1 MNNYSTSL
9 IDTIS
14 TAMNR
19 IALLAI
25 IATLALTATACQ
37 EEVSPDGLPYVERMV
52 VRGALTVGQ
61 PAEGI
66 RFTRTLPINYV
77 HNDSSSIH
85 SIIELADV
93 TGYIEAQ
100 GIKYP
105 LTHVGRG
112 EYQAT
117 GLVVKPSIRYTLN
130 ATWRGKTVTATTV
143 APNQQPRVDTIAW
156 IEAGNYD
163 NGDTKYILKAL
174 IRPMQG
180 AIYSVDYALTG
191 GLYGINSSASSPDPV
206 RRSTDVS
213 SDNKVHLKVGNYFSV
228 KPSGENYHGS
238 FKVYAWEEGYYNF
251 FNSYYNNMF
260 AEDSDNPFG
269 SQDRAIA
276 WNVSGDGIGTFFAR
290 TVTEVTW

>member
-1 MNNYSTSL
+1 MNHYST
-9 IDTIS
+9 IIINTTS

-19 IALLAI
+19 ITLLAVAVI
-25 IATLALTATACQ
+25 LAIAATACQ

-66 RFTRTLPINYV
+66 RFTRTLPLNYV
-77 HNDSSSIH
+77 HQDSSSVYTK
-85 SIIELADV
+85 IELTDV
-93 TGYIEAQ
+93 TGYIETE
-100 GIKYP
+100 GTKYP
-105 LTHVGRG
+105 LTHTGNG

-117 GLVVKPSIRYTLN
+117 GLVVKPGTRYTLN
-130 ATWRGKTVTATTV
+130 ATWQGNTVTATTV
-143 APNQQPRVDTIAW
+143 APSQQPHVDTIAW
-156 IEAGNYD
+156 IDAGQYNDGTTRYA
-163 NGDTKYILKAL
+163 LEAL
-174 IRPMQG
+174 IHPMQG
-180 AIYSVDYALTG
+180 ATYSVEYSLSG
-191 GLYGINSSASSPDPV
+191 GNYGLHSSTTYPDPA

-213 SDNKVHLKVGNYFSV
+213 SDNNVHLKVANFFSI

-290 TVTEVTW
+290 TVTEVQW